1 MQSIP
6 SSRRRKAI
14 LYVAVYDPHVP
25 LTGGGTRGLA
35 LVGQLAEHLDVDLVY
50 MEGSGYA
57 PDPDLAGRFADRLPH
72 VRAKVRVPFSTT
84 GYFVFSQTLY
94 AEAAH
99 FLRTHTYDY
108 ILCDYGLSAAYG
120 LLLSRRFGVPLIYSS
135 HNLEYRIYL
144 DKARRDKRRLLL
156 LPYVYLV
163 ERLAVQRASILVAIT
178 KKDAEIYARWRGTSD
193 ILVIPQGVDTAVF
206 HPFYDPPR
214 NDPKEI
220 LFVGN
225 YNNQFNREVVAVVK
239 ERIVDRVCARYP
251 SVRFRFVGAN
261 PPRDLAHPNFVF
273 TGFVDDYPAQLKAAD
288 VMISPLLQGQG
299 APTKIIE
306 ALACGKP
313 IIATPVGAR
322 SVERDY
328 ASLTICDLE
337 AFPEKIVEVLVADQ
351 PVTAKDFET
360 IKSRYAWSVTVQ
372 RLVER
377 IQNGSM

>member
-1 MQSIP
+1 MEP
-6 SSRRRKAI
+6 SSRRKTL
-14 LYVAVYDPHVP
+14 LYVAVYDPHAP

-35 LVGQLAEHLDVDLVY
+35 LVGHLAEHVEVDLVY
-50 MEGSGYA
+50 MEGSGHA
-57 PDPDLAGRFADRLPH
+57 PDPDLTARFADRLPH
-72 VRAKVRVPFSTT
+72 VRSKVRVPFSAT
-84 GYFVFSQTLY
+84 GYFLFSRTIY
-94 AEAAH
+94 DAAVR
-99 FLRTHTYDY
+99 LLQTHTYDY

-135 HNLEYRIYL
+135 HNLEYKIYL

-156 LPYVYLV
+156 VPYVYLV
-163 ERLAVQRASILVAIT
+163 ERLAVQRAAILVAIT
-178 KKDAEIYARWRGTSD
+178 QSDADVYARWRGTDD
-193 ILVIPQGVDTAVF
+193 ILVIPQGFDTAVF

-214 NDPKEI
+214 NEPKEI

-225 YNNQFNREVVAVVK
+225 YNNQFNRDVVAVVR
-239 ERIVDRVCARYP
+239 ERIVERVCARYP
-251 SVRFRFVGAN
+251 AARFRFVGAN
-261 PPRDLAHPNFVF
+261 PPRDLAHPNFLF
-273 TGFVDDYPAQLKAAD
+273 TGFVEDYPAQLKAAD

-337 AFPEKIVEVLVADQ
+337 AFPEKIAEALAVNQ
-351 PVTAKDFET
+351 PVTTTDYDA
-360 IKSRYAWSVTVQ
+360 IKSRYAWQVTVQ
-372 RLVER
+372 RLVDR
-377 IQNGSM
+377 IQSRPA